1 MTPYQEL
8 MDAVTQYYG
17 AGSDEWLEIAKYGV
31 SAPHLEEI
39 LSNVPGVSI
48 VKNLNG
54 SIRSF
59 NFAATENI
67 TPGAE
72 TAVNSNLP
80 PVLQTFDVPANTGIQ
95 EVTNAAGETV
105 KQVTFKSG
113 MEQAGNFVMGEVAPA
128 VAAASAGITFGKGI
142 DKLLYNINPNFWD
155 EHGMSTLD
163 PDTWGEII
171 GTDTKGGRFLNMMLR
186 TTPDHKT
193 QAYMDENAL
202 AYMALYL
209 QNKGVFAKGVS
220 ETTKDEFL
228 TNSNIASEYLSDK
241 IQVNNVIFPDYV
253 GFYNSSIK
261 SIMSANIIPNAKV
274 LITASGIG
282 DPVFSVIY
290 THWNINLFI
299 ATENQSVYENLI
311 RSEIPCF
318 MFSNGEPTDSDSELL
333 NKMNIIAP
341 STNLRHDKAT
351 LNGKTFYY
359 VGVDEAGNDYDAK
372 VINSNSRNII
382 KKSFM
387 FESDI
392 TPYLAYYMLYGNTQ
406 VSPTIEGIGTQDGA
420 VTPDISN
427 AKTVAEVLKILKNT
441 YPGLFQNAV
450 TQNVVQPDGTIKPY
464 TYVPVATPDIDPDG
478 DPISSTS
485 DQAKPEVDPKT
496 ATENLLKTITQI
508 IQVPTPTNPPDT
520 GKGHTPTVTPP
531 TGSASS
537 LYAIYNPTLS
547 QINAFGAWLWSDNF
561 VDQIKKL
568 FNDPMQAI
576 IGLHKVYATPA
587 TNGAQTIKVG
597 YLDSGVSANVVSNQY
612 TTIDCGTVSLPEYFH
627 NVFDY
632 SPYTQ
637 VNLYLPFIGI
647 VPLDNADVMRSSIH
661 IVYHVDVLSGA
672 CLAEVKVTRDGA
684 GGTLYQYTG
693 NASVT
698 LPISSGSYMGI
709 VSSIASIAGGIA
721 GTIASGGAALPMIA
735 SAAGSALNARTK
747 VEHSGGFS
755 GNAGAMGGKIPYLI
769 ISRPQIVL
777 ADNYR
782 HYIGKPSNF
791 TATLG
796 SCHGYTEVIE
806 CHLENVNATN
816 SELDEIDALLKG
828 GVIV

>member
-8 MDAVTQYYG
+8 MIAVSQYYG
-17 AGSDEWLEIAKYGV
+17 VGTDQWAEIQKYGIA
-31 SAPHLEEI
+31 APHLEEI
-39 LSNVPGVSI
+39 LSNIPGVSI
-48 VKNLNG
+48 VKNANG

-59 NFAATENI
+59 NLSATENI
-67 TPGAE
+67 TSSAE
-72 TAVNSNLP
+72 TAVNSNVP
-80 PVLQTFDVPANTGIQ
+80 AVMQTFDVPATTGIQ
-95 EVTNAAGETV
+95 EVTNAAGETI

-113 MEQAGNFVMGEVAPA
+113 MQQAGNFVFGKVVPM
-128 VAAASAGITFGKGI
+128 VAAVSAGITLGKGF
-142 DKLLYNINPNFWD
+142 DKLLYNFDPNFWD
-155 EHGMSTLD
+155 EHGMSTLN

-171 GTDTKGGRFLNMMLR
+171 GTDTKGGRFLNMILR

-209 QNKGVFAKGVS
+209 QSLGIFTTEQKITDISHLTLHTPDILSLPITFVNSGTMVFSDGDSTTVDHLNNCKMIAIKWSKNNENGYCFFLASKDENATYGMNGGVGWHLSKEGNYYCDFPAYASNSTIGALPYSTCKDGIYPWQDADNLSDISTIILDGTVS
-220 ETTKDEFL
+220 E
-228 TNSNIASEYLSDK
+228 
-241 IQVNNVIFPDYV
+241 
-253 GFYNSSIK
+253 
-261 SIMSANIIPNAKV
+261 
-274 LITASGIG
+274 SGI
-282 DPVFSVIY
+282 D
-290 THWNINLFI
+290 
-299 ATENQSVYENLI
+299 
-311 RSEIPCF
+311 
-318 MFSNGEPTDSDSELL
+318 
-333 NKMNIIAP
+333 
-341 STNLRHDKAT
+341 
-351 LNGKTFYY
+351 
-359 VGVDEAGNDYDAK
+359 
-372 VINSNSRNII
+372 
-382 KKSFM
+382 
-387 FESDI
+387 
-392 TPYLAYYMLYGNTQ
+392 
-406 VSPTIEGIGTQDGA
+406 GIGTQDDA
-420 VTPDISN
+420 IVPEISGIN
-427 AKTVAEVLKILKNT
+427 TVDGVLDKLKQQF
-441 YPGLFQNAV
+441 PGLFENAV

-464 TYVPVATPDIDPDG
+464 TYVPVAMPELDPEG
-478 DPISSTS
+478 NPISSPST
-485 DQAKPEVDPKT
+485 QANPNVDPAT
-496 ATENLLKTITQI
+496 ATEQLLKLITTLI
-508 IQVPTPTNPPDT
+508 KKDPPTNPPDT

-531 TGSASS
+531 TGSASA

-587 TNGAQTIKVG
+587 TSGAQTIKVG

-747 VEHSGGFS
+747 VEHSGSFS

-769 ISRPQIVL
+769 ISRPQIAL
-777 ADNYR
+777 ANDYQK
-782 HYIGKPSNF
+782 YIGYPANF
-791 TATLG
+791 STTLG
-796 SCHGYTEVIE
+796 SCSCFTKVVE

-816 SELDEIDALLKG
+816 SELDEIDALLKE

>member
-67 TPGAE
+67 TPSAE

-95 EVTNAAGETV
+95 EVTNAAGEIV

-113 MEQAGNFVMGEVAPA
+113 MAQFGNFVFGEVAPA
-128 VAAASAGITFGKGI
+128 VAAVSAGITFGKVI
-142 DKLLYNINPNFWD
+142 DKLLYNFNPDFWD
-155 EHGMSTLD
+155 EHGMSSLD
-163 PDTWGEII
+163 PDTWGDII
-171 GTDTKGGRFLNMMLR
+171 GTDTKGGKFLNMMLR

-202 AYMALYL
+202 AYMAMYL
-209 QNKGVFAKGVS
+209 QSLGVFTTEQQINNIDNLPLHTPDIYSTPITFINSGTLKSLDNTDYFTITPSNNCKMICLYTQENINSRGYLFIIVSKDPTAKYTVTTPQGSYELPLARYSNERYYESFGRSATKYTYNGPYSICKEGIYPMSGKNNIEDMFSIMLDGTVS
-220 ETTKDEFL
+220 E
-228 TNSNIASEYLSDK
+228 
-241 IQVNNVIFPDYV
+241 
-253 GFYNSSIK
+253 
-261 SIMSANIIPNAKV
+261 
-274 LITASGIG
+274 SG
-282 DPVFSVIY
+282 
-290 THWNINLFI
+290 
-299 ATENQSVYENLI
+299 
-311 RSEIPCF
+311 
-318 MFSNGEPTDSDSELL
+318 
-333 NKMNIIAP
+333 
-341 STNLRHDKAT
+341 
-351 LNGKTFYY
+351 
-359 VGVDEAGNDYDAK
+359 
-372 VINSNSRNII
+372 
-382 KKSFM
+382 
-387 FESDI
+387 
-392 TPYLAYYMLYGNTQ
+392 
-406 VSPTIEGIGTQDGA
+406 IEGINTQDGA

-427 AKTVAEVLKILKNT
+427 AKTVAEVLNILKNT
-441 YPGLFQNAV
+441 YPGLFENAV
-450 TQNVVQPDGTIKPY
+450 TQNVVQPDGTIKQY
-464 TYVPVATPDIDPDG
+464 TYVPVATPEVDPDG
-478 DPISSTS
+478 NPISSIS
-485 DQAKPEVDPKT
+485 DQAKPEVDPQT
-496 ATENLLKTITQI
+496 APEPLLKLITTLI
-508 IQVPTPTNPPDT
+508 KKDPPTNPPDT
-520 GKGHTPTVTPP
+520 GKGHTPTVTPT
-531 TGSASS
+531 TGSASA

-597 YLDSGVSANVVSNQY
+597 YLDSGVSANAVSNQY

-747 VEHSGGFS
+747 VEHSGSFS

-769 ISRPQIVL
+769 ISRPQIAL

-791 TATLG
+791 TSTLG